1 MNFENIINI
10 KWPLLGDL
18 VMYKLLSRSKEK
30 SIFIY
35 TFLLSSCF
43 LLQGCIPILVG
54 AAVINDGKQKE
65 AYTAYANEVMKDNTQ
80 REIHGLKPNPTMT
93 YEEWKKS
100 MGIKSQ
106 NDQQAGCS
114 PATNYKC

>member
-1 MNFENIINI
+1 MNYVNKFFEHAARSA
-10 KWPLLGDL
+10 
-18 VMYKLLSRSKEK
+18 KLL
-30 SIFIY
+30 
-35 TFLLSSCF
+35 LLILTCSV

-93 YEEWKKS
+93 FEEWKKS
-100 MGIKSQ
+100 MGIRSGNEQVGCQQ
-106 NDQQAGCS
+106 N
-114 PATNYKC
+114 PATYRC